1 MEKNREGKRNGEPER
16 TNGSDGRVAGREPEE
31 TKGNG
36 ERNGRVEATVR
47 RKLEAGKG
55 RSRDQVAES

>member
-1 MEKNREGKRNGEPER
+1 MRRSGEPER
-16 TNGSDGRVAGREPEE
+16 TKESDGRNTGREPEE

-36 ERNGRVEATVR
+36 ERDGRVEATVR

-55 RSRDQVAES
+55 RNRDQVAES

>member
-16 TNGSDGRVAGREPEE
+16 TKESDGRNAGREPEE
-31 TKGNG
+31 MRGNG
-36 ERNGRVEATVR
+36 ERAGRVEATVR

-55 RSRDQVAES
+55 RNRDQVAES